1 MGKCKSMIKRMKL
14 GFEVQMEYDEEE
26 NGYQV
31 EYIYDGEWRGAIED
45 ELKPISEKKAIR
57 ISEKI
62 IKILQEELNE

>member
-1 MGKCKSMIKRMKL
+1 MIKRMEL
-14 GFEVQMEYDEEE
+14 GFEVQIEYDEEE

-31 EYIYDGEWRGAIED
+31 EYIYDGKWRGTIDDGIE
-45 ELKPISEKKAIR
+45 PISEEKANR

>member
-1 MGKCKSMIKRMKL
+1 MKL
-14 GFEVQMEYDEEE
+14 DFEVQIEYDEEE

-31 EYIYDGEWRGAIED
+31 EYIYDGEWRGTIDDGIE
-45 ELKPISEKKAIR
+45 PISEEKAIR